1 MIFTSM
7 FMRDIC
13 SLLFLSLAGF
23 ISIMLATRNSVGS
36 FPFSYIFKKSL
47 CKVDIFLPC
56 VDMFGGTPH
65 WCELGLGFFVRR
77 DLATYSISLII

>member
-1 MIFTSM
+1 MIFTLM
-7 FMRDIC
+7 FMKDIC

-23 ISIMLATRNSVGS
+23 ISVMLATQNSVGS

-47 CKVDIFLPC
+47 CKVGIFLLC
-56 VDMFGGTPH
+56 IDMFSGTPH
-65 WCELGLGFFVRR
+65 WCELGLGFFVRK